1 VYSGLDGLG
10 CDKGD
15 PYDDPHDRE
24 LPCLTVMATHPSEQ
38 PVSRPRMAS
47 VQVEHDLSDISMLER
62 VLAPS
67 EHGRQMLLDL
77 GGRV

>member
-1 VYSGLDGLG
+1 
-10 CDKGD
+10 
-15 PYDDPHDRE
+15 
-24 LPCLTVMATHPSEQ
+24 M
-38 PVSRPRMAS
+38 SRPRMAS

>member
-1 VYSGLDGLG
+1 
-10 CDKGD
+10 
-15 PYDDPHDRE
+15 
-24 LPCLTVMATHPSEQ
+24 MATHPSEQ